1 MADDKV
7 RLSQVVGVFGPG
19 AMLDLPERSVLI
31 QGLDHWEMFGT
42 GTFKVIEEPRLAR
55 LLHQRLSDDG
65 RLVAD
70 RPPEL
75 RTPPID
81 AGDPRRRSP
90 GIKATVFPR
99 WFACDAIAGDPPNR
113 RRLVRFQDLE
123 PAKRL
128 EYKATMASAGRH
140 HRSASSVAAR
150 TGICRTSTGAALFT

>member
-19 AMLDLPERSVLI
+19 AMLDLPERSVLV

-42 GTFKVIEEPRLAR
+42 GTFRVIEEPRLAR

-81 AGDPRRRSP
+81 AGDPRRISP
-90 GIKATVFPR
+90 GIKATVFPLER
-99 WFACDAIAGDPPNR
+99 AR
-113 RRLVRFQDLE
+113 RSIDGLTPKCLCVVCIC
-123 PAKRL
+123 
-128 EYKATMASAGRH
+128 GVV
-140 HRSASSVAAR
+140 SSTHV
-150 TGICRTSTGAALFT
+150 